1 MSYVVDENGEQ
12 NTELNRSSNFS
23 MSRSSLSESKFL
35 TFDEWCLYIFNLIL
49 ECSPHQPNEDDIR
62 ICFNCFESNEKSR
75 EDKAISGKSNKQL
88 KNKLYLMPNP

>member
-35 TFDEWCLYIFNLIL
+35 PSTNGVYTFLI
-49 ECSPHQPNEDDIR
+49 
-62 ICFNCFESNEKSR
+62 
-75 EDKAISGKSNKQL
+75 
-88 KNKLYLMPNP
+88 